1 MTVCTNCRRVP
12 SALHDRGWLSRRAST
27 FKGGPRAETEAKK
40 GRGAVSLTA
49 SKAVTGLRCS
59 EALVDEGDPTGLEVG
74 RHSRNHRDLSERV
87 ASETRVVVRPG
98 ENGGAMES
106 AARDDST
113 EKHSQRQRET

>member
-1 MTVCTNCRRVP
+1 MLSTLR
-12 SALHDRGWLSRRAST
+12 DRAWLSRNADA
-27 FKGGPRAETEAKK
+27 FKADAKTKATKSGQQGGL
-40 GRGAVSLTA
+40 SLTA
-49 SKAVTGLRCS
+49 GKAIAGLGGGK
-59 EALVDEGDPTGLEVG
+59 ALVDEGDPAGLEVG

-106 AARDDST
+106 TARGDST